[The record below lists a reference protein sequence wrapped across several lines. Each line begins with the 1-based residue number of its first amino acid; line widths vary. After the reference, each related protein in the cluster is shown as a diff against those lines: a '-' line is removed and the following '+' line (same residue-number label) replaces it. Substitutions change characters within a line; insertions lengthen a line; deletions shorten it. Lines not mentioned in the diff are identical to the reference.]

1 MRYQI
6 NNHSID
12 EIAAE
17 TEKFLQEIKME
28 KRNILRIRLTVEDL
42 LLEWQERFSDQ
53 AVCRV
58 KMGTGL
64 GHPFIML
71 ELDGEQYNPL
81 DKNLEEYGAYRERL
95 LANMGLAPIYS
106 YERGCNKIIF
116 KFKVQKSHPLL
127 NLAAYMFAGAAVG
140 MAGMFM
146 PEALR
151 IVILESILNPIYNTF
166 FNILGTIAGPMV
178 FLSVAWGIYGIGD
191 TITFGRIGKKMILH
205 FIAMTFL
212 LSAIG
217 TVISLPFFQ
226 LHFVKYSGDT
236 SQIQDLFQ
244 MLLGFFPTD
253 IISPFLEGNSMQ
265 IIVLGVAIGITLLIL
280 GKQTESV
287 ARAIEQVNY
296 IIQFLMELVSNLVP
310 YFIFII
316 VVQMIWSDTL
326 NVVVEARKPLWIF
339 VVVMLLILLAM
350 LIAVSL
356 ICKVNPLLILK
367 KGFSSFVIGIS
378 TASSVATFGNCVNV
392 CEKKYGISSHVTSF
406 GVPLGIVM
414 FPPATAICFIMTC
427 LYTAEA
433 YGIECSLPWIVLAIF
448 SAVVLAIAAPPIPG
462 GTLTCYSILFI
473 QLGLPEE
480 ALVVAL
486 ALDVLFDFIATGAD
500 MFILQL
506 ELLIQA
512 KNLGKIK
519 ENILKKEMN

>member
-1 MRYQI
+1 MKYQM
-6 NNHSID
+6 NNQSID

-28 KRNILRIRLTVEDL
+28 KRNILRIRLAVEDL
-42 LLEWQERFSDQ
+42 LLEWQEHFSAQ
-53 AVCRV
+53 AVCKV

-64 GHPFIML
+64 GRPFIIL

-116 KFKVQKSHPLL
+116 KFKVQKAHPLL

-140 MAGMFM
+140 LAGMLM

-151 IVILESILNPIYNTF
+151 TVILESILNPIYDTF
-166 FNILGTIAGPMV
+166 FNVLGTIAGPMV

-217 TVISLPFFQ
+217 TVIALPFFQ

-236 SQIQDLFQ
+236 SQLQDLFQ

-253 IISPFLEGNSMQ
+253 IISPFLERNSMQ

-310 YFIFII
+310 YFIFVI
-316 VVQMIWSDTL
+316 VVQMI
-326 NVVVEARKPLWIF
+326 
-339 VVVMLLILLAM
+339 
-350 LIAVSL
+350 
-356 ICKVNPLLILK
+356 
-367 KGFSSFVIGIS
+367 
-378 TASSVATFGNCVNV
+378 
-392 CEKKYGISSHVTSF
+392 
-406 GVPLGIVM
+406 
-414 FPPATAICFIMTC
+414 
-427 LYTAEA
+427 
-433 YGIECSLPWIVLAIF
+433 
-448 SAVVLAIAAPPIPG
+448 
-462 GTLTCYSILFI
+462 
-473 QLGLPEE
+473 
-480 ALVVAL
+480 
-486 ALDVLFDFIATGAD
+486 
-500 MFILQL
+500 
-506 ELLIQA
+506 
-512 KNLGKIK
+512 
-519 ENILKKEMN
+519 